1 MTLHRKQ
8 SVPGQPDSA
17 TSRTVQTETV
27 YSEAVTRARVT
38 SRVRHHNEVL
48 SCDVTGHDW
57 SSSGVTVTAFR
68 VNFESPA
75 DRLHPT
81 FREVEH

>member
-1 MTLHRKQ
+1 MQR
-8 SVPGQPDSA
+8 
-17 TSRTVQTETV
+17 ETV
-27 YSEAVTRARVT
+27 YPEAVMRARVT

-57 SSSGVTVTAFR
+57 SSSVVTVAAFR

-81 FREVEH
+81 FLEVEH